1 MTVYTKKTFR
11 EHINVSASTLQR
23 WMNKVYYEDLKAI
36 GYDKTSRILQTPVL
50 NWLCEYFGV
59 KDL

>member
-1 MTVYTKKTFR
+1 MKVYTKKSFH
-11 EHINVSASTLQR
+11 EYIGLSSTTLR
-23 WMNKVYYEDLKAI
+23 VLMNKKYYEDLKAI